1 MSSLTGL
8 AYMLNLSIEQVTM
21 IMKKLDIPVNCPD
34 YILTTKDVKKIKKY
48 VRRNNG
54 SLLKDIF
61 VTSVAIMSL
70 YFMFTTIGG
79 LIMSTPNNEASTPT
93 TSIFI
98 NERSPGQSGSVY
110 YYLSSNECR
119 PVDYSE
125 TDFLVVENIK
135 VFLSNEGY
143 YTGTIDE
150 VFNTKLESS
159 VKDFQKDM
167 GIRIDGVVG
176 PTTHKMMQ
184 NYDSCSKTSK
194 VTLITCYG
202 GDYKAYLECTSP
214 YGDSSVEASSTSS
227 QDTEPP
233 KWGSDSLQLTRV
245 NGTFLDI
252 LWGHVTD
259 NNGIDKLHLY
269 VDGELHSSVDGSGCK
284 ASCSSTTSETRFK
297 VTNLSVDTSYV
308 FEVVACD
315 SSGNCSKNNPTTAQ
329 ILVDKPPV
337 WDEANPPVV
346 DNLGTGFDLTIPTG
360 SVSDDLGVVSYEV
373 YVNGTLSTHTEISDF
388 HFSVT
393 PPFDTHCG
401 KQEVYV
407 VAYDTAGQSSKSP
420 TVEFTRNAAG
430 SGGCPSVSSNVGTT
444 TTTTTTTT
452 LPGTPTIAITAS
464 QVSDGDTSS
473 DSSLS
478 LTFTTS
484 ASTANFAAGDVTVSG
499 GTLSN
504 FSGSGTTYTATF
516 TPSAIGATTIDV
528 AANTF
533 TNTATGVNNIA
544 ATQFNWT
551 YSTAPTMTITAAEV
565 NDGDTSNDSSLSLT
579 FTASQ
584 STTNF
589 AAGDVTV
596 SGGTLSNFSGS
607 GTTYTATFTPSA
619 EGATTIDVAANSFT
633 NAFSTNNTAATQFN
647 WTYSTTSNS
656 TTSANRWVI
665 AVIDETGGA
674 IACIGSASTSQSYP
688 GPSHNGNC
696 DVNGAW
702 GEFRTLWPNRKFF
715 LIEPMRNNGTQS
727 LTGLDQSIKS
737 ASNILMPTAFR
748 TEAQAGVKA
757 VYIQST
763 RNTTGTNWWSKIGG
777 SSLPSGAEV
786 ILWVDNSGSL
796 TTGTVQAEYNA
807 FKAAAAAANVTVT
820 EVTNLTSGQGGS
832 LFKEDWINPF
842 DPDYP

>member
-1 MSSLTGL
+1 MDGVTGL
-8 AYMLNLSIEQVTM
+8 AYRLRLSNEQIIV
-21 IMKKLDIPVNCPD
+21 IMKKLDIPVDSPN

-48 VRRNNG
+48 VRKNNG
-54 SLLKDIF
+54 SVLKDTF
-61 VTSVAIMSL
+61 VAAVAILSI
-70 YFMFTTIGG
+70 YFMFTTLGSSIV
-79 LIMSTPNNEASTPT
+79 SPFNKEVSAPT

-98 NERSPGQSGSVY
+98 EEESSTRRASVRY
-110 YYLSSNECR
+110 YSLFNECR
-119 PVDYSE
+119 PADYSE

-143 YTGTIDE
+143 YTGSVDE
-150 VFNTKLESS
+150 VFDTQLINS

-167 GIRIDGVVG
+167 GIRIDGVIG

-194 VTLITCYG
+194 VDLISCYG

-214 YGDSSVEASSTSS
+214 YGTSGVKTSNGSS

-233 KWGSDSLQLTRV
+233 KWGNDTLQHTRV

-269 VDGELHSSVDGSGCK
+269 VDGELHSSVDGNGCTS
-284 ASCSSTTSETRFK
+284 SCSSTTSETRFK

-315 SSGNCSKNNPTTAQ
+315 ISGYCSKNNPTTAQ

-337 WDEANPPVV
+337 WDDSNPPVV

-360 SVSDDLGVVSYEV
+360 SVIDDLGVVSYEV
-373 YVNGTLSTHTEISDF
+373 YVNGTLSTHTAISDF

-407 VAYDTAGQSSKSP
+407 VAYDTIGQSSKSP
-420 TVEFTRNAAG
+420 TVEFTRNAFG
-430 SGGCPSVSSNVGTT
+430 SSGCPIATA
-444 TTTTTTTT
+444 TTTTTT
-452 LPGTPTIAITAS
+452 LPGTPTVAITAS

-533 TNTATGVNNIA
+533 TNTATGTNNTA

-647 WTYSTTSNS
+647 WTYSTATAS

-674 IACIGSASTSQSYP
+674 FSCAGNTANTSYP
-688 GPSHNGNC
+688 GPIHNGNC
-696 DVNGAW
+696 DVDGAW

-715 LIEPMRNNGTQS
+715 LIEPVYSTGQQS
-727 LTGLDQSIKS
+727 LTGLDQSRATTSRIK
-737 ASNILMPTAFR
+737 MPTAFV
-748 TEAQAGVKA
+748 TEAQAGEKA

-763 RNTTGTNWWSKIGG
+763 RNYSGANTNWWSKIGG

-786 ILWVDNSGSL
+786 ILWVDRSGSM
-796 TTGTVQAEYNA
+796 TVSTVQAEYNA
-807 FKAAAAAANVTVT
+807 FKTAAAAANVTVT
-820 EVTNLTSGQGGS
+820 EVSDLTEGYGGS
-832 LFKEDWINPF
+832 LKKEDWINPF

>member
-1 MSSLTGL
+1 MDGVTGL
-8 AYMLNLSIEQVTM
+8 AYRFRLSTAQIIV
-21 IMKKLDIPVNCPD
+21 IMKKLDIPVDSPN
-34 YILTTKDVKKIKKY
+34 YILTAEDVKKIKKY
-48 VRRNNG
+48 VRKNNG
-54 SLLKDIF
+54 SFFKDTF
-61 VTSVAIMSL
+61 VATVAVVSI
-70 YFMFTTIGG
+70 YFMFTTIGSS
-79 LIMSTPNNEASTPT
+79 IMSSFNNEVSVPT
-93 TSIFI
+93 TSVFI
-98 NERSPGQSGSVY
+98 EEESSAKRASVQ
-110 YYLSSNECR
+110 YYLLFNECR
-119 PVDYSE
+119 PADYSE
-125 TDFLVVENIK
+125 TDFLVVKNIK

-150 VFNTKLESS
+150 VFDTKLVSS

-167 GIRIDGVVG
+167 GIRIDGVIG

-194 VTLITCYG
+194 VDLISCYG

-214 YGDSSVEASSTSS
+214 YESSGVKTSNTSS

-233 KWGSDSLQLTRV
+233 KWGNDSLQLTRV

-259 NNGIDKLHLY
+259 NNGIEKLHLY
-269 VDGELHSSVDGSGCK
+269 VDGELHSTVDGNGCTS
-284 ASCSSTTSETRFK
+284 SCSSTTSETRFK

-315 SSGNCSKNNPTTAQ
+315 ISGNCSKNNPTTAQ
-329 ILVDKPPV
+329 LLVDKPPV

-346 DNLGTGFDLTIPTG
+346 DNLGTGFDLTIPTS
-360 SVSDDLGVVSYEV
+360 SVTDDLGVVSYEV
-373 YVNGTLSTHTEISDF
+373 YVNGVLSTHTEISDF
-388 HFSVT
+388 NFSVT

-401 KQEVYV
+401 IQEVYV

-420 TVEFTRNAAG
+420 IIEFTRNAAG
-430 SGGCPSVSSNVGTT
+430 SGGCPSVSVSSVSSAIV
-444 TTTTTTTT
+444 TTTTTT
-452 LPGTPTIAITAS
+452 LPGTPTVTITAS
-464 QVSDGDTSS
+464 QVNDGDTSD
-473 DSSLS
+473 DSSIT
-478 LTFTTS
+478 LTFITS
-484 ASTANFAAGDVTVSG
+484 ASTTNFAAGDVTVSG
-499 GTLSN
+499 GALSN
-504 FSGSGTTYTATF
+504 FIGFGTEYAATF
-516 TPSAIGATTIDV
+516 TPTAVGATTIDV

-533 TNTATGVNNIA
+533 TNTATGISNVA

-565 NDGDTSNDSSLSLT
+565 NDGDTSNDTSLSVT

-589 AAGDVTV
+589 AIGDVV
-596 SGGTLSNFSGS
+596 VGGGTLSNFSGS

-647 WTYSTTSNS
+647 WTYSTTATS

-674 IACIGSASTSQSYP
+674 FSCAGGPTNNNYP
-688 GPSHNGNC
+688 GPEHNGNC
-696 DVNGAW
+696 DVDGAW

-715 LIEPMRNNGTQS
+715 LIEPANGDGQQS
-727 LTGLDQSIKS
+727 LTGLDQSIRSTSRIK
-737 ASNILMPTAFR
+737 MPTAFV
-748 TEAQAGVKA
+748 TEAQAGVNA

-763 RNTTGTNWWSKIGG
+763 RNTGGTNWWSKIGG

-796 TTGTVQAEYNA
+796 ITFHVQTEYNA
-807 FKAAAAAANVTVT
+807 FKAAAAAANITVT

-832 LFKEDWINPF
+832 LKKEDWINPF

>member
-1 MSSLTGL
+1 MSRVKGL
-8 AYMLNLSIEQVTM
+8 AYMLNLSIEQVIV
-21 IMKKLDIPVNCPD
+21 IMRKLDIPVDSPD
-34 YILTTKDVKKIKKY
+34 YILTTKDTKKIKKY
-48 VRRNNG
+48 VRKNNG

-61 VTSVAIMSL
+61 VTSVAIMSV
-70 YFMFTTIGG
+70 YFMFSTIGG
-79 LIMSTPNNEASTPT
+79 LIMSTANNEALTPP
-93 TSIFI
+93 TSNFI
-98 NERSPGQSGSVY
+98 NVRYPSLSGSVHY
-110 YYLSSNECR
+110 YVLSNECS
-119 PVDYSE
+119 PIDYSE

-150 VFNTKLESS
+150 VFDTQLVNS

-194 VTLITCYG
+194 VALITCYG

-214 YGDSSVEASSTSS
+214 YGTTGVKTSNASS
-227 QDTEPP
+227 QDTESP

-259 NNGIDKLHLY
+259 NYGIEKLHLY
-269 VDGELHSSVDGSGCK
+269 IDGELHSSVDGNGCTS
-284 ASCSSTTSETRFK
+284 SCSSTSSETRFK
-297 VTNLSVDTSYV
+297 VTNLSVDTSYL

-315 SSGNCSKNNPTTAQ
+315 ISGNCSKNNPTIAQ

-337 WDEANPPVV
+337 WDDSNPPVV
-346 DNLGTGFDLTIPTG
+346 DNLGGRFDLSIPNG
-360 SVSDDLGVVSYEV
+360 SVIDDLGVVSYEV
-373 YVNGTLSTHTEISDF
+373 YVNGVLASYTKISDSY
-388 HFSVT
+388 FSVL
-393 PPFDTHCG
+393 PAFDTTCG
-401 KQEVYV
+401 EQIVYV
-407 VAYDTAGQSSKSP
+407 IAYDTAGQSSQSTP
-420 TVEFTRNAAG
+420 ITFERSACSAV
-430 SGGCPSVSSNVGTT
+430 V
-444 TTTTTTTT
+444 TTTTTT
-452 LPGTPTIAITAS
+452 LPGTPTVTITAS

-473 DSSLS
+473 DSSIT

-484 ASTANFAAGDVTVSG
+484 ASTTNFAAGDVTVSG

-504 FSGSGTTYTATF
+504 FIGFGTQYAATF
-516 TPSAIGATTIDV
+516 TPTAVGATTIDV

-533 TNTATGVNNIA
+533 TNTATGISNVA

-565 NDGDTSNDSSLSLT
+565 NDGDSSSDTSLSVT

-589 AAGDVTV
+589 AIGDVV
-596 SGGTLSNFSGS
+596 VGGGTLSNFSGS

-647 WTYSTTSNS
+647 WTYSTTATS

-674 IACIGSASTSQSYP
+674 FSCAGGPTNNNFP
-688 GPSHNGNC
+688 GPEHNGNC
-696 DVNGAW
+696 DVDGAW

-715 LIEPMRNNGTQS
+715 LIEPVDFTGVQQS
-727 LTGLDQSIKS
+727 LTGLDQSLHS
-737 ASNILMPTAFR
+737 ASRIKMPTAFV
-748 TEAQAGVKA
+748 TEAQAGVNA

-763 RNTTGTNWWSKIGG
+763 RNTGGTNWWSKIGG

-796 TTGTVQAEYNA
+796 TTAKVQTEYNA
-807 FKAAAAAANVTVT
+807 FKAAAAAANITVT

-832 LFKEDWINPF
+832 LKKEDWINPF

>member
-1 MSSLTGL
+1 MRGVTGL
-8 AYMLNLSIEQVTM
+8 STRLNLSIEQVTI
-21 IMKKLDIPVNCPD
+21 IMKKLDIPVNSPD

-48 VRRNNG
+48 VRRNKG

-98 NERSPGQSGSVY
+98 NERSPVQSGIVY

-194 VTLITCYG
+194 VALITCYG

-214 YGDSSVEASSTSS
+214 YGDSSVEASNTSS
-227 QDTEPP
+227 QDTESP
-233 KWGSDSLQLTRV
+233 KWGNDSLQLTRV

-269 VDGELHSSVDGSGCK
+269 VDGELHSSVDGNGCTS
-284 ASCSSTTSETRFK
+284 SCSSTTSETRFK

-315 SSGNCSKNNPTTAQ
+315 ISGNCSKNNPTTAQ

-337 WDEANPPVV
+337 WDNSNPHV

-360 SVSDDLGVVSYEV
+360 SVIDDLGVVSYEV
-373 YVNGTLSTHTEISDF
+373 YVNGTLSTHTAISDF

-407 VAYDTAGQSSKSP
+407 VAYDTIGQSSKSP
-420 TVEFTRNAAG
+420 TVEFTRNALG
-430 SGGCPSVSSNVGTT
+430 SSGCPIATA
-444 TTTTTTTT
+444 TTTTTT
-452 LPGTPTIAITAS
+452 LPGTPTVAITAS

-533 TNTATGVNNIA
+533 TNTATGTNNTA

-565 NDGDTSNDSSLSLT
+565 DDGDTSNDSSLSLT

-647 WTYSTTSNS
+647 WTYSTATAS

-674 IACIGSASTSQSYP
+674 FSCAGNTANTSYP
-688 GPSHNGNC
+688 GPIHNGNC
-696 DVNGAW
+696 DVDGAW

-715 LIEPMRNNGTQS
+715 LIEPVYSTGQQS
-727 LTGLDQSIKS
+727 LTGLDQSRATTSRIK
-737 ASNILMPTAFR
+737 MPTAFV
-748 TEAQAGVKA
+748 TEAQAGEKA

-763 RNTTGTNWWSKIGG
+763 RNYSGTNTNWWSKIGG

-786 ILWVDNSGSL
+786 ILWVDRSGSM
-796 TTGTVQAEYNA
+796 TVSTVQTEYDA
-807 FKAAAAAANVTVT
+807 FKTAAAAANVTVT
-820 EVTNLTSGQGGS
+820 EVSDLTEGYGGS
-832 LFKEDWINPF
+832 LKKEDWINPF

>member
-1 MSSLTGL
+1 MNEVTGL
-8 AYMLNLSIEQVTM
+8 AYMLNLSVEQLTA
-21 IMKKLDIPVNCPD
+21 IMKRLEIPVNSPD
-34 YILTTKDVKKIKKY
+34 YILTNKDVKKIKKY
-48 VRRNNG
+48 LRRNN
-54 SLLKDIF
+54 SSILKDTI
-61 VTSVAIMSL
+61 VAAVAIMSV
-70 YFMFTTIGG
+70 YFMFSPIGNF
-79 LIMSTPNNEASTPT
+79 IMSIGNNEPLTFSTPI
-93 TSIFI
+93 SLE
-98 NERSPGQSGSVY
+98 NEDPIQSFSPHY
-110 YYLSSNECR
+110 YMLSNECT
-119 PVDYSE
+119 PVDYAD

-135 VFLSNEGY
+135 VFLSNNEY
-143 YTGTIDE
+143 YTGTINGVFDE
-150 VFNTKLESS
+150 ELKDS

-176 PTTHKMMQ
+176 PTTHKIMQ
-184 NYDSCSKTSK
+184 NYNSCTKKSIEN
-194 VTLITCYG
+194 LISCYG

-214 YGDSSVEASSTSS
+214 YESSSVITTTTLDSNPPMWAEDPLTITNINSLRSSSNVMRAT
-227 QDTEPP
+227 
-233 KWGSDSLQLTRV
+233 V
-245 NGTFLDI
+245 

-259 NNGIDKLHLY
+259 DVGIDEYQIY
-269 VDGELHSSVDGSGCK
+269 VDGKLYTTIPGLNCK
-284 ASCSSTTSETRFK
+284 TKCSSQSSGRNARISDLVKDNYHTI
-297 VTNLSVDTSYV
+297 
-308 FEVVACD
+308 EVRACD
-315 SSGNCSKNNPTTAQ
+315 SAGNCSTNNPTIT
-329 ILVDKPPV
+329 K
-337 WDEANPPVV
+337 E
-346 DNLGTGFDLTIPTG
+346 FK
-360 SVSDDLGVVSYEV
+360 
-373 YVNGTLSTHTEISDF
+373 
-388 HFSVT
+388 
-393 PPFDTHCG
+393 DT
-401 KQEVYV
+401 VIV
-407 VAYDTAGQSSKSP
+407 
-420 TVEFTRNAAG
+420 
-430 SGGCPSVSSNVGTT
+430 
-444 TTTTTTTT
+444 TTTTTTT

-464 QVSDGDTSS
+464 QVSDGDTSA
-473 DSSLS
+473 DSSIT
-478 LTFTTS
+478 LTFITS
-484 ASTANFAAGDVTVSG
+484 ASTTNFAAGDVTVSG

-504 FSGSGTTYTATF
+504 FIGFGTEYAATF
-516 TPSAIGATTIDV
+516 TPTAVGATTIDV

-533 TNTATGVNNIA
+533 TNTATSVNNVA

-674 IACIGSASTSQSYP
+674 IACAGSAISSQSYP

-737 ASNILMPTAFR
+737 ASNILMPTAFV

-763 RNTTGTNWWSKIGG
+763 RGSGGTNWWSKIGG

-796 TTGTVQAEYNA
+796 TTAGVQAEYNA

>member
-1 MSSLTGL
+1 MSKITGL
-8 AYMLNLSIEQVTM
+8 AYMLNLSFEQIIV
-21 IMKKLDIPVNCPD
+21 IMKKLDIPVDSPD
-34 YILTTKDVKKIKKY
+34 YIVTAKDVKKIKKY
-48 VRRNNG
+48 VRKNNG
-54 SLLKDIF
+54 SLIKDTF
-61 VTSVAIMSL
+61 VAAVTVLSI
-70 YFMFTTIGG
+70 YFMFTTIGSS
-79 LIMSTPNNEASTPT
+79 IVSPFNNEASVPT

-98 NERSPGQSGSVY
+98 NERYPVQSGIVN
-110 YYLSSNECR
+110 YYLLSNECK
-119 PVDYSE
+119 PVSYSDK
-125 TDFLVVENIK
+125 DFLVVENIK

-150 VFNTKLESS
+150 VFGTQLVNS

-184 NYDSCSKTSK
+184 SYDSCSKTSK
-194 VTLITCYG
+194 VTLISCYG

-214 YGDSSVEASSTSS
+214 YGTTGVETSNTSS

-233 KWGSDSLQLTRV
+233 KWDSDSLQLTRV

-252 LWGHVTD
+252 LWGQVTD

-269 VDGELHSSVDGSGCK
+269 IDGELHSSVDGNGCTS
-284 ASCSSTTSETRFK
+284 SCSSTTSETRFK
-297 VTNLSVDTSYV
+297 VINLSVDTSYV

-346 DNLGTGFDLTIPTG
+346 DNLGERFDLSIPNG
-360 SVSDDLGVVSYEV
+360 SVIDDLGVVSYEV
-373 YVNGTLSTHTEISDF
+373 YVNGVLASYTKISDSY
-388 HFSVT
+388 FSVL
-393 PPFDTHCG
+393 PAFDTTCG
-401 KQEVYV
+401 EQIVYV
-407 VAYDTAGQSSKSP
+407 VAYDTAGQSSQSTP
-420 TVEFTRNAAG
+420 VTFERSACSAV
-430 SGGCPSVSSNVGTT
+430 V
-444 TTTTTTTT
+444 TTTTTT
-452 LPGTPTIAITAS
+452 LPGTPTVTITAS
-464 QVSDGDTSS
+464 QVSDGDTSA
-473 DSSLS
+473 DSSIT
-478 LTFTTS
+478 LTFITS
-484 ASTANFAAGDVTVSG
+484 ASTTNFAAGDVTVSG

-504 FSGSGTTYTATF
+504 FIGFGTEYAATF
-516 TPSAIGATTIDV
+516 TPTAVGATTIDV

-533 TNTATGVNNIA
+533 TNTATSVNNVA

-589 AAGDVTV
+589 AAVDVTV

-647 WTYSTTSNS
+647 WTYSTASAS

-674 IACIGSASTSQSYP
+674 ISCAGNSSTGVGYP
-688 GPSHNGNC
+688 GPIHNGNC

-715 LIEPMRNNGTQS
+715 LIEPIRNGGGQS

-737 ASNILMPTAFR
+737 ASNILMPTAFV

-763 RNTTGTNWWSKIGG
+763 RNSDNGTNWWSKIGG

-786 ILWVDNSGSL
+786 ILWVDNSGSM
-796 TTGTVQAEYNA
+796 TVGNVNAEYNA
-807 FKAAAAAANVTVT
+807 FKAAAAAANITVT
-820 EVTNLTSGQGGS
+820 EVSNLTINQGGS
-832 LFKEDWINPF
+832 LLKEDWINPF

>member
-1 MSSLTGL
+1 MGNVTGL
-8 AYMLNLSIEQVTM
+8 AYRFGLSNDQIIV
-21 IMKKLDIPVNCPD
+21 IMKKLDIPVDSPN

-48 VRRNNG
+48 VRKNNG
-54 SLLKDIF
+54 SVLKDTF
-61 VTSVAIMSL
+61 VAAVAILSI
-70 YFMFTTIGG
+70 YFMFTTLGSSIV
-79 LIMSTPNNEASTPT
+79 SPFNKEVSAPT

-98 NERSPGQSGSVY
+98 EEESSTRRASVQ
-110 YYLSSNECR
+110 YYLLFNECR
-119 PVDYSE
+119 PADYSE

-143 YTGTIDE
+143 YTGSVDE
-150 VFNTKLESS
+150 VFDTQLINS

-167 GIRIDGVVG
+167 GIRIDGVIG

-194 VTLITCYG
+194 VDLISCYG

-214 YGDSSVEASSTSS
+214 YGTSGVKTSNGSS

-233 KWGSDSLQLTRV
+233 KWGNDTLQLTRV

-269 VDGELHSSVDGSGCK
+269 VDGELHSSVDGNGCTS
-284 ASCSSTTSETRFK
+284 SCSSTTSETRFK

-315 SSGNCSKNNPTTAQ
+315 ISGNCSKNNPTTAQ

-337 WDEANPPVV
+337 WDDSNPPVV
-346 DNLGTGFDLTIPTG
+346 DNLGERFDLSIPTN
-360 SVSDDLGVVSYEV
+360 SAIDDIGVVSYEV
-373 YVNGTLSTHTEISDF
+373 YVNGVLASYTKISDSY
-388 HFSVT
+388 FSVL
-393 PPFDTHCG
+393 PAFDTTCG
-401 KQEVYV
+401 EQIVYV
-407 VAYDTAGQSSKSP
+407 VAYDTAGQSSQSQP
-420 TVEFTRNAAG
+420 ITFER
-430 SGGCPSVSSNVGTT
+430 SECSSVSASVV
-444 TTTTTTTT
+444 TTTT
-452 LPGTPTIAITAS
+452 LPGTPTVTITAS
-464 QVSDGDTSS
+464 QVSDGDTSA
-473 DSSLS
+473 DSSIT

-484 ASTANFAAGDVTVSG
+484 ASTTNFAAGDVTVSG
-499 GTLSN
+499 GTLTN
-504 FSGSGTTYTATF
+504 FIGFQTEYNATF
-516 TPSAIGATTIDV
+516 TPTGVGATTIDV

-533 TNTATGVNNIA
+533 TNTATGISNVA
-544 ATQFNWT
+544 AAQFNWT
-551 YSTAPTMTITAAEV
+551 YSPAPTMTITAAEV

-589 AAGDVTV
+589 AIGDVV
-596 SGGTLSNFSGS
+596 VGGGTLSNFSGS

-619 EGATTIDVAANSFT
+619 EGATTIDVAGSTFT
-633 NAFSTNNTAATQFN
+633 NAFGTNNTAATQFN
-647 WTYSTTSNS
+647 WTYSTSSAS

-665 AVIDETGGA
+665 AVTDETGEAFDCAGLVTA
-674 IACIGSASTSQSYP
+674 NYPLQFP
-688 GPSHNGNC
+688 GPQHNGYC
-696 DVNGAW
+696 DVDGAW

-715 LIEPMRNNGTQS
+715 LIEPWVTDGDQS
-727 LTGLDQSIKS
+727 LTGLDQTRGTSSRIK
-737 ASNILMPTAFR
+737 MPTAFV

-757 VYIQST
+757 VYFQST
-763 RNTTGTNWWSKIGG
+763 RNTGGTNWWSKIGG

-786 ILWVDNSGSL
+786 IIWIDNSGSM
-796 TTGTVQAEYNA
+796 TTGAVSTEYNA

-820 EVTNLTSGQGGS
+820 EVSNLTQDQGGI
-832 LFKEDWINPF
+832 LKREDWINPF

>member
-1 MSSLTGL
+1 MDGVTGL
-8 AYMLNLSIEQVTM
+8 AYRFGLSNNQIIV
-21 IMKKLDIPVNCPD
+21 IMKKLDIPVDSPD
-34 YILTTKDVKKIKKY
+34 YILTSKDVKKIKKY
-48 VRRNNG
+48 IRKNNG
-54 SLLKDIF
+54 SVIKDTF
-61 VTSVAIMSL
+61 VAAVAVLSI
-70 YFMFTTIGG
+70 YFMFTAIGNS
-79 LIMSTPNNEASTPT
+79 IMSPLNKEVSAPT

-98 NERSPGQSGSVY
+98 EEESSTRRASVQ
-110 YYLSSNECR
+110 YYLLFNECR
-119 PVDYSE
+119 PADYSE

-143 YTGTIDE
+143 YTGSVDE
-150 VFNTKLESS
+150 VFDTQLANS

-167 GIRIDGVVG
+167 GIRIDGVIG

-194 VTLITCYG
+194 VDLISCYG

-214 YGDSSVEASSTSS
+214 YGTSGVKTSNESS

-233 KWGSDSLQLTRV
+233 KWGNDTLQLTRV

-269 VDGELHSSVDGSGCK
+269 VDGELHSSVDGNGCTS
-284 ASCSSTTSETRFK
+284 SCSSTTSETRFK
-297 VTNLSVDTSYV
+297 ITNLSVDTSYV

-315 SSGNCSKNNPTTAQ
+315 ISGNCSKNNPTTAQ

-337 WDEANPPVV
+337 WDDSNPPVV
-346 DNLGTGFDLTIPTG
+346 DNLGERFDLSIPTN
-360 SVSDDLGVVSYEV
+360 SAIDDIGVVSYEV
-373 YVNGTLSTHTEISDF
+373 YVNGALASYTKISDSY
-388 HFSVT
+388 FSVL
-393 PPFDTHCG
+393 PAFDTTCG
-401 KQEVYV
+401 EQIVYV
-407 VAYDTAGQSSKSP
+407 VAYDTAGQSSQSTP
-420 TVEFTRNAAG
+420 VTFERSACSAV
-430 SGGCPSVSSNVGTT
+430 V
-444 TTTTTTTT
+444 TTTT
-452 LPGTPTIAITAS
+452 LPGTPTVTITAS

-478 LTFTTS
+478 ITFTTS

-516 TPSAIGATTIDV
+516 TPSAVGATTIDV
-528 AANTF
+528 ASSTF
-533 TNTATGVNNIA
+533 TDASTGVDNTA

-565 NDGDTSNDSSLSLT
+565 SDGDTTSDSSLSLT

-589 AAGDVTV
+589 AVGDISV
-596 SGGTLSNFSGS
+596 SNGTLSNFSGS

-619 EGATTIDVAANSFT
+619 EGATTIDVAGSTFT
-633 NAFSTNNTAATQFN
+633 NAFGTDNTAATQFN
-647 WTYSTTSNS
+647 WTYSTTSAS

-674 IACIGSASTSQSYP
+674 FSCAGNSSSSSGFP

-715 LIEPMRNNGTQS
+715 LIEPAVDYSLPNQS
-727 LTGLDQSIKS
+727 DLTGLDQSIRS
-737 ASNILMPTAFR
+737 TSNILLPTAFV

-763 RNTTGTNWWSKIGG
+763 RNTGGTNWWSKIGG

-796 TTGTVQAEYNA
+796 TTAKVQAEYNA

-820 EVTNLTSGQGGS
+820 EVSNLTSGQGGS

>member
-1 MSSLTGL
+1 MSGVTGL
-8 AYMLNLSIEQVTM
+8 AYMLNLSIEQVIV
-21 IMKKLDIPVNCPD
+21 IMRKLDIPVDSPD
-34 YILTTKDVKKIKKY
+34 YILTTKDTKKIKKY
-48 VRRNNG
+48 VRKNNG

-61 VTSVAIMSL
+61 VTSVAIMSV
-70 YFMFTTIGG
+70 YFMFSTIGG
-79 LIMSTPNNEASTPT
+79 LIMSTANNEALTPP

-98 NERSPGQSGSVY
+98 NERYPVQSGSVHY
-110 YYLSSNECR
+110 YVLSNECS
-119 PVDYSE
+119 PIDYSE

-150 VFNTKLESS
+150 VFDTQLVNS

-194 VTLITCYG
+194 VDLISCYG

-214 YGDSSVEASSTSS
+214 YGTTGVKTSNTSS
-227 QDTEPP
+227 QDTEAP

-269 VDGELHSSVDGSGCK
+269 VDGEFHSSVDGSGCK

-337 WDEANPPVV
+337 WDQGNPPVV
-346 DNLGTGFDLTIPTG
+346 DNLGKEFDLTIPTG
-360 SVSDDLGVVSYEV
+360 SLIDDLGVVSYEV
-373 YVNGTLSTHTEISDF
+373 YVNGALSTHTEISDF

-393 PPFDTHCG
+393 PAFDTHCG

-420 TVEFTRNAAG
+420 IVEFTRNAAG
-430 SGGCPSVSSNVGTT
+430 SGGCPSVSASVSVSSNIA
-444 TTTTTTTT
+444 TTTTTT
-452 LPGTPTIAITAS
+452 LPGTPTVTITSS
-464 QVSDGDTSS
+464 QVSDGDTSA
-473 DSSLS
+473 DSSIT
-478 LTFTTS
+478 LTFITS
-484 ASTANFAAGDVTVSG
+484 ASTTNFTAGDVTVSG

-504 FSGSGTTYTATF
+504 FIGFQTEYAATF
-516 TPSAIGATTIDV
+516 TPSAVGATTIDV

-533 TNTATGVNNIA
+533 TNAATGTNNIA

-565 NDGDTSNDSSLSLT
+565 NDGDTSNDTSLSVT

-589 AAGDVTV
+589 AITDVV
-596 SGGTLSNFSGS
+596 FSGGTLSNFSGS

-633 NAFSTNNTAATQFN
+633 NAFSTNNT
-647 WTYSTTSNS
+647 
-656 TTSANRWVI
+656 V
-665 AVIDETGGA
+665 
-674 IACIGSASTSQSYP
+674 
-688 GPSHNGNC
+688 
-696 DVNGAW
+696 
-702 GEFRTLWPNRKFF
+702 FR
-715 LIEPMRNNGTQS
+715 
-727 LTGLDQSIKS
+727 KS
-737 ASNILMPTAFR
+737 
-748 TEAQAGVKA
+748 GK
-757 VYIQST
+757 
-763 RNTTGTNWWSKIGG
+763 WKIGR
-777 SSLPSGAEV
+777 AHV
-786 ILWVDNSGSL
+786 
-796 TTGTVQAEYNA
+796 
-807 FKAAAAAANVTVT
+807 
-820 EVTNLTSGQGGS
+820 
-832 LFKEDWINPF
+832 
-842 DPDYP
+842 

>member
-1 MSSLTGL
+1 MSGVTGL
-8 AYMLNLSIEQVTM
+8 ARSLNLSIEQVTI
-21 IMKKLDIPVNCPD
+21 IMKKLDIPVNSPD

-61 VTSVAIMSL
+61 VTSVAVMSL

-98 NERSPGQSGSVY
+98 NERSPVQSGIVH

-214 YGDSSVEASSTSS
+214 YGGSAVEASSTSS

-233 KWGSDSLQLTRV
+233 KWGNDSLQLTRV

-259 NNGIDKLHLY
+259 NNGIDKLDLY
-269 VDGELHSSVDGSGCK
+269 VDGEFHSSVDGSGCK
-284 ASCSSTTSETRFK
+284 ASCSSTTSKTRFK

-329 ILVDKPPV
+329 LLIDKPPV
-337 WDEANPPVV
+337 WDDPNPPVV

-360 SVSDDLGVVSYEV
+360 SVIDDLGVVSYEV

-420 TVEFTRNAAG
+420 TVEFTRNALG
-430 SGGCPSVSSNVGTT
+430 SSGCSSVAVATT
-444 TTTTTTTT
+444 TTTTTTT
-452 LPGTPTIAITAS
+452 
-464 QVSDGDTSS
+464 
-473 DSSLS
+473 
-478 LTFTTS
+478 
-484 ASTANFAAGDVTVSG
+484 
-499 GTLSN
+499 
-504 FSGSGTTYTATF
+504 
-516 TPSAIGATTIDV
+516 
-528 AANTF
+528 
-533 TNTATGVNNIA
+533 
-544 ATQFNWT
+544 
-551 YSTAPTMTITAAEV
+551 
-565 NDGDTSNDSSLSLT
+565 
-579 FTASQ
+579 
-584 STTNF
+584 
-589 AAGDVTV
+589 
-596 SGGTLSNFSGS
+596 
-607 GTTYTATFTPSA
+607 
-619 EGATTIDVAANSFT
+619 NSI
-633 NAFSTNNTAATQFN
+633 
-647 WTYSTTSNS
+647 
-656 TTSANRWVI
+656 TSANRWVI
-665 AVIDETGGA
+665 AVIDETAGAYTCGG
-674 IACIGSASTSQSYP
+674 SPPVYNYNLFP
-688 GPSHNGNC
+688 GPMHNGIC

-715 LIEPMRNNGTQS
+715 LIEPWENVGGTTQS
-727 LTGLDQSIKS
+727 LTGLDQSLSTTTNIK
-737 ASNILMPTAFR
+737 MPTAFV

-763 RNTTGTNWWSKIGG
+763 RNTGGTDWWSKIGG

-796 TTGTVQAEYNA
+796 LYQYVQSEYNA

-820 EVTNLTSGQGGS
+820 EVTNLTYLMGGD
-832 LFKEDWINPF
+832 LKREDWINPF

>member
-1 MSSLTGL
+1 MSGVTGL
-8 AYMLNLSIEQVTM
+8 AKRLNLSIEQVTI
-21 IMKKLDIPVNCPD
+21 IMKKLDIPVNSPD

-98 NERSPGQSGSVY
+98 NERSPVQSGIVH

-214 YGDSSVEASSTSS
+214 YGGSAVEASSTSS
-227 QDTEPP
+227 QDTESP

-329 ILVDKPPV
+329 LLIDKPPV
-337 WDEANPPVV
+337 WDDPNPPVV

-360 SVSDDLGVVSYEV
+360 SVIDDLGVVSYEV

-420 TVEFTRNAAG
+420 TVEFTRNAWG
-430 SGGCPSVSSNVGTT
+430 SSGCSSVAVATT
-444 TTTTTTTT
+444 TTTTTTT
-452 LPGTPTIAITAS
+452 
-464 QVSDGDTSS
+464 
-473 DSSLS
+473 
-478 LTFTTS
+478 
-484 ASTANFAAGDVTVSG
+484 
-499 GTLSN
+499 
-504 FSGSGTTYTATF
+504 
-516 TPSAIGATTIDV
+516 
-528 AANTF
+528 
-533 TNTATGVNNIA
+533 
-544 ATQFNWT
+544 
-551 YSTAPTMTITAAEV
+551 
-565 NDGDTSNDSSLSLT
+565 
-579 FTASQ
+579 
-584 STTNF
+584 
-589 AAGDVTV
+589 
-596 SGGTLSNFSGS
+596 
-607 GTTYTATFTPSA
+607 
-619 EGATTIDVAANSFT
+619 NSI
-633 NAFSTNNTAATQFN
+633 
-647 WTYSTTSNS
+647 
-656 TTSANRWVI
+656 TSANRWVI
-665 AVIDETGGA
+665 AVIDETAGAYTCGG
-674 IACIGSASTSQSYP
+674 SPPVYNYNLFP
-688 GPSHNGNC
+688 GPMHNGIC

-715 LIEPMRNNGTQS
+715 LIEPWENVGGTTQS
-727 LTGLDQSIKS
+727 LTGLDQSLSTTTNIK
-737 ASNILMPTAFR
+737 MPTAFV

-763 RNTTGTNWWSKIGG
+763 RNTGGTDWWSKIGG

-796 TTGTVQAEYNA
+796 LYQYVQSEYNA

-820 EVTNLTSGQGGS
+820 EVTNLTYLMGGD
-832 LFKEDWINPF
+832 LKREDWINPF

>member
-1 MSSLTGL
+1 MSGVTGL
-8 AYMLNLSIEQVTM
+8 ARSLNLSIEQVTI
-21 IMKKLDIPVNCPD
+21 IMKKLDIPVNSPD

-98 NERSPGQSGSVY
+98 NERSPVQSGIVH

-214 YGDSSVEASSTSS
+214 YGGSAVEASSTSS
-227 QDTEPP
+227 QDTESP

-284 ASCSSTTSETRFK
+284 ASCSSTTSKTRFK

-329 ILVDKPPV
+329 LLIDKPPV
-337 WDEANPPVV
+337 WDDPNPPVV

-360 SVSDDLGVVSYEV
+360 SVIDDLGVVSYEV

-420 TVEFTRNAAG
+420 TVEFTRNALG
-430 SGGCPSVSSNVGTT
+430 SSGCSSVAVATT
-444 TTTTTTTT
+444 T
-452 LPGTPTIAITAS
+452 
-464 QVSDGDTSS
+464 
-473 DSSLS
+473 
-478 LTFTTS
+478 
-484 ASTANFAAGDVTVSG
+484 
-499 GTLSN
+499 
-504 FSGSGTTYTATF
+504 
-516 TPSAIGATTIDV
+516 
-528 AANTF
+528 
-533 TNTATGVNNIA
+533 
-544 ATQFNWT
+544 
-551 YSTAPTMTITAAEV
+551 
-565 NDGDTSNDSSLSLT
+565 
-579 FTASQ
+579 
-584 STTNF
+584 
-589 AAGDVTV
+589 
-596 SGGTLSNFSGS
+596 
-607 GTTYTATFTPSA
+607 
-619 EGATTIDVAANSFT
+619 NSI
-633 NAFSTNNTAATQFN
+633 
-647 WTYSTTSNS
+647 
-656 TTSANRWVI
+656 TSANRWVI
-665 AVIDETGGA
+665 AVIDETAGAYTCGG
-674 IACIGSASTSQSYP
+674 SPPVYNYNLFP
-688 GPSHNGNC
+688 GPMHNGIC

-715 LIEPMRNNGTQS
+715 LIEPWENVGGTTQS
-727 LTGLDQSIKS
+727 LTGLDQSLSTTTNIK
-737 ASNILMPTAFR
+737 MPTAFV

-763 RNTTGTNWWSKIGG
+763 RNTGGTDWWSKIGG

-796 TTGTVQAEYNA
+796 LYQYVQSEYNA

-820 EVTNLTSGQGGS
+820 EVTNLTYLMGGD
-832 LFKEDWINPF
+832 LKREDWINPF

>member
-1 MSSLTGL
+1 MDGVTGL
-8 AYMLNLSIEQVTM
+8 AYRLRLSNEQIIV
-21 IMKKLDIPVNCPD
+21 IMKKLDIPVDSPN
-34 YILTTKDVKKIKKY
+34 YILTAKDVKKIKKY
-48 VRRNNG
+48 IRKNNG
-54 SLLKDIF
+54 SVLKDTF
-61 VTSVAIMSL
+61 VAAVAILSI
-70 YFMFTTIGG
+70 YFMFTTIDSS
-79 LIMSTPNNEASTPT
+79 IMSPFNNEVSVPT

-98 NERSPGQSGSVY
+98 EEESSTRRASVQ
-110 YYLSSNECR
+110 YYLLFNECR
-119 PVDYSE
+119 PADYSE

-143 YTGTIDE
+143 YTGSVDE
-150 VFNTKLESS
+150 VFDTQLANS

-167 GIRIDGVVG
+167 GIRIDGVIG

-194 VTLITCYG
+194 VDLISCYG

-214 YGDSSVEASSTSS
+214 YGTSGVETSNGSS

-233 KWGSDSLQLTRV
+233 KWGNDTLQLTRV

-269 VDGELHSSVDGSGCK
+269 VDGELHSSVDGNGCTS
-284 ASCSSTTSETRFK
+284 SCSSTTSETRFK

-315 SSGNCSKNNPTTAQ
+315 ISGNCSKNNPTTAQ

-337 WDEANPPVV
+337 WDDSNPPVV
-346 DNLGTGFDLTIPTG
+346 DNLGERFDLSIPTN
-360 SVSDDLGVVSYEV
+360 SAIDDIGVVSYEV
-373 YVNGTLSTHTEISDF
+373 YVNGALASYTKISDSY
-388 HFSVT
+388 FSVL
-393 PPFDTHCG
+393 PAFDTTCG
-401 KQEVYV
+401 EQIVYV
-407 VAYDTAGQSSKSP
+407 VAYDTAGQSSQSTP
-420 TVEFTRNAAG
+420 VTFERSACSAV
-430 SGGCPSVSSNVGTT
+430 V
-444 TTTTTTTT
+444 TTTT
-452 LPGTPTIAITAS
+452 LPGTPTVTITAS
-464 QVSDGDTSS
+464 QVSDGDTSA
-473 DSSLS
+473 DSSIT
-478 LTFTTS
+478 LTFITS
-484 ASTANFAAGDVTVSG
+484 ASTTNFAAGDVTVSG
-499 GTLSN
+499 GTLTN
-504 FSGSGTTYTATF
+504 FIGFQTEYNATF
-516 TPSAIGATTIDV
+516 TPTGVGATTIDV

-533 TNTATGVNNIA
+533 TNTATGISNVA
-544 ATQFNWT
+544 AAQFNWT
-551 YSTAPTMTITAAEV
+551 YSPAPTITITAAEV
-565 NDGDTSNDSSLSLT
+565 NDGDTSNDTSLSVT

-589 AAGDVTV
+589 AIGDVV
-596 SGGTLSNFSGS
+596 VGGGTLSNFSGS

-633 NAFSTNNTAATQFN
+633 NAFNTNNTAATQFN
-647 WTYSTTSNS
+647 WTYSTVSAS

-674 IACIGSASTSQSYP
+674 YNCAGGVSNNYP
-688 GPSHNGNC
+688 GPQHNGYC
-696 DVNGAW
+696 DVDGAW

-715 LIEPMRNNGTQS
+715 LIEPWGSTGQQS
-727 LTGLDQSIKS
+727 LTGLDQSIGTSSRIK
-737 ASNILMPTAFR
+737 MPTAFV
-748 TEAQAGVKA
+748 TEAQAGVNA

-763 RNTTGTNWWSKIGG
+763 RNTGGTNWWSKIGG

-786 ILWVDNSGSL
+786 ILWVDNSGSM
-796 TTGTVQAEYNA
+796 TTATVQAEYNA

-832 LFKEDWINPF
+832 LGREDWINPF

>member
-1 MSSLTGL
+1 MDGVTGL
-8 AYMLNLSIEQVTM
+8 AYRLSLSNEQIIV
-21 IMKKLDIPVNCPD
+21 IMKKLDIPVDSPN
-34 YILTTKDVKKIKKY
+34 YILTAKDVKKIKKY
-48 VRRNNG
+48 IRKNNG
-54 SLLKDIF
+54 SVLKDTF
-61 VTSVAIMSL
+61 VAAVAILSI
-70 YFMFTTIGG
+70 YFMFTTIGSS
-79 LIMSTPNNEASTPT
+79 IMSPFNNEVSVPT

-98 NERSPGQSGSVY
+98 EEESSTRRASVQ
-110 YYLSSNECR
+110 YYLLFNECR
-119 PVDYSE
+119 PADYSE

-143 YTGTIDE
+143 YTGSVDE
-150 VFNTKLESS
+150 VFDTQLINS

-167 GIRIDGVVG
+167 GIRIDGVIG

-194 VTLITCYG
+194 VDLISCYG

-214 YGDSSVEASSTSS
+214 YGTSGVKTSNESS

-233 KWGSDSLQLTRV
+233 KWGNDTLQLTRV

-269 VDGELHSSVDGSGCK
+269 VDGELYSSVDGNGCTS
-284 ASCSSTTSETRFK
+284 SCSSTTSETRFK

-315 SSGNCSKNNPTTAQ
+315 ISGNCSKNNPTTAQ

-337 WDEANPPVV
+337 WDDSNPPVV
-346 DNLGTGFDLTIPTG
+346 DNLGERFDLSIPTN
-360 SVSDDLGVVSYEV
+360 SAIDDIGVVSYEV
-373 YVNGTLSTHTEISDF
+373 YVNGALASYTKISDSY
-388 HFSVT
+388 FSVL
-393 PPFDTHCG
+393 PAFDTTCG
-401 KQEVYV
+401 EQIVYV
-407 VAYDTAGQSSKSP
+407 VAYDTAGQSSQSTP
-420 TVEFTRNAAG
+420 VTFERSACSAV
-430 SGGCPSVSSNVGTT
+430 V
-444 TTTTTTTT
+444 TTTT
-452 LPGTPTIAITAS
+452 LPGTPTVTITAS
-464 QVSDGDTSS
+464 QVSDGDTSA
-473 DSSLS
+473 DSSIT

-484 ASTANFAAGDVTVSG
+484 ASTTNFAAGDVTVSG
-499 GTLSN
+499 GTLTN
-504 FSGSGTTYTATF
+504 FIGFQTEYNATF
-516 TPSAIGATTIDV
+516 TPTGVGATTIDV

-533 TNTATGVNNIA
+533 TNTATGISNVA
-544 ATQFNWT
+544 AAQFNWT
-551 YSTAPTMTITAAEV
+551 YSPAPTMTITAAEV

-589 AAGDVTV
+589 AIGDVV
-596 SGGTLSNFSGS
+596 VGGGTLSNFSGS

-633 NAFSTNNTAATQFN
+633 NAFNTNNTAATQFN
-647 WTYSTTSNS
+647 WTYSTVSAS

-674 IACIGSASTSQSYP
+674 YNCAGGVSNNYP
-688 GPSHNGNC
+688 GPQHNGYC
-696 DVNGAW
+696 DVDGAW

-715 LIEPMRNNGTQS
+715 LIEPWGSTGQQS
-727 LTGLDQSIKS
+727 LTGLDQSIGTSSRIK
-737 ASNILMPTAFR
+737 MPTAFV
-748 TEAQAGVKA
+748 TEAQAGVNA

-763 RNTTGTNWWSKIGG
+763 RNTGGTNWWSKIGG

-796 TTGTVQAEYNA
+796 TTAKVQTEYNA
-807 FKAAAAAANVTVT
+807 FKAAAAAANITVT
-820 EVTNLTSGQGGS
+820 EVTNLTEGQGGS
-832 LFKEDWINPF
+832 LKKEDWINPF